1 MLDTEKKTQVSQIL
15 RHLADSIDISESRY
29 EDAVEKYEAVG
40 NWLGKEGSP
49 LVLYNPEISPQGSFN
64 LGTIVKPVSQE
75 DTYDIDLVCQLDI
88 SQNGI
93 TQQLLKK
100 MVGDRLKANKTYAGM
115 LDKEGRRCW
124 TLNYADG
131 ANFHMDIL
139 PAIPDDY
146 NWLIE
151 LDVPYVF
158 ARYAICIT
166 DKDRWHLIPGWPRS
180 NPKGY
185 AGWFRQRMITVFESQ
200 RKFLAEQLRAN
211 IEDVPDYKVKTPLQR
226 AIQIL
231 KRHRDIMFAND
242 SDGIPISIIITTLA
256 AHAYSNETD
265 LYETLIS
272 LVKDMPRY
280 IVYRDSILWVPNPVN
295 PGENFADKWQE
306 HPERAVKFRN
316 WLVKVEKDITATL
329 ENQGIHEI
337 ADALKPTFGEK
348 SLNEAMVM
356 YGERIK
362 KQRQNGKLKMAAGSG
377 MLGVNGQTNV
387 RDHTFYGRE
396 VERDKKDQSRGTGL

>member
-49 LVLYNPEISPQGSFN
+49 SVLYNPEISPQGSFN

-88 SQNGI
+88 SQNEI

-131 ANFHMDIL
+131 AKFHMDIL

-146 NWLIE
+146 NWLIQ
-151 LDVPYVF
+151 LGVPYVF
-158 ARYAICIT
+158 ARHAICIT

-242 SDGIPISIIITTLA
+242 SDGRPISIIIITLA
-256 AHAYSNETD
+256 AHAYNNETD
-265 LYETLIS
+265 LYEALIS

-280 IVYRDSILWVPNPVN
+280 IENRDGILWVPNPVN
-295 PGENFADKWQE
+295 PGGNFADKWQE
-306 HPERAVKFRN
+306 HPERAVKFRK
-316 WLVKVEKDITATL
+316 WLVRVEKDITAML

-337 ADALKPTFGEK
+337 ANALKPAFGEK
-348 SLNEAMVM
+348 SLNEAVVT
-356 YGERIK
+356 YGEKNKR
-362 KQRQNGKLKMAAGSG
+362 AASKWKIEDGG
-377 MLGVNGQTNV
+377 GEWNAGCYRANKPQGTYVLWPAI
-387 RDHTFYGRE
+387 GR
-396 VERDKKDQSRGTGL
+396 